1 MTNIE
6 LKAQVTET
14 EDIVYIDG
22 IPPMRFGESQNKL
35 FFVFYLCFSYPLS

>member
-14 EDIVYIDG
+14 EDKVYIDG
-22 IPPMRFGESQNKL
+22 IPPLRFGEIWML
-35 FFVFYLCFSYPLS
+35 VLSDQYN